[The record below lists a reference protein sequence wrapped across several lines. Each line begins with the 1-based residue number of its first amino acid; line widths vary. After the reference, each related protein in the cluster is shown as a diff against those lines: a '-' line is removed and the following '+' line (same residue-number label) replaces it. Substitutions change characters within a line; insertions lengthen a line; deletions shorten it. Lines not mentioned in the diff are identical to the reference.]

1 MNTVT
6 SANELQYYE
15 RPSDGAVIAY
25 RRAGCEGKVYMRGR
39 EHFYSLDGGRTL
51 AAMPPG
57 YSNPT
62 LLVTL
67 TNPSL
72 LLVPRPG
79 SPNRPYLLFAN
90 HPLPARHCKDHIAR
104 RHLTVRLSEDEGV
117 TWPHALVIEVGTS
130 GYSDLAL
137 GADGKT
143 VHILYERGSHRFD
156 EEMVHTSFK
165 IAEVL
170 AARIEP
176 GEAFECAAR
185 ATRTRVSRSRAP
197 LRSHTHRSAPRSE
210 RAPCAVHCS
219 RRGALALCA
228 VQVWS
233 QHSPG
238 RHVSRQA
245 DSVHLRVLR
254 RGVLPPERRRGMHRD
269 AGRVV
274 CGLERFF
281 LPGPLGRKQE
291 HEGPPIVA
299 VLRAIDAHG
308 RHAGVSQR

>member
-1 MNTVT
+1 MT

-25 RRAGCEGKVYMRGR
+25 RRAGCAGKVYMRGR

-79 SPNRPYLLFAN
+79 EPNRPYLLFAN
-90 HPLPARHCKDHIAR
+90 HPLPARHCRDHIAR

-165 IAEVL
+165 MADLL

-185 ATRTRVSRSRAP
+185 ATRTRVSRSPAPPEPHAPQRPSLRA
-197 LRSHTHRSAPRSE
+197 RS
-210 RAPCAVHCS
+210 V
-219 RRGALALCA
+219 RGALLTPRGARVVRGAGLEPA
-228 VQVWS
+228 FARS
-233 QHSPG
+233 ARLPP
-238 RHVSRQA
+238 SR
-245 DSVHLRVLR
+245 LRPPAR
-254 RGVLPPERRRGMHRD
+254 PPTRRPAARASSRDASRRWTRGVRP
-269 AGRVV
+269 
-274 CGLERFF
+274 
-281 LPGPLGRKQE
+281 
-291 HEGPPIVA
+291 
-299 VLRAIDAHG
+299 
-308 RHAGVSQR
+308 